1 MDLAHLVQTISIYAL
16 PVIFGI
22 TLHEAAHGYVAKHF
36 GDTTAYVLGR
46 VSLNPVRHI
55 DLVGTIIVPLVILL
69 ATSWGAGQG
78 MLFGWAKPVPVNYHA
93 LRKPKR
99 DMMWVAAAGPA
110 ANLAMALGWALT
122 AKLALVMPSNY
133 FTDPLFLISQAGV
146 TVNLVL
152 MLLNLIPL
160 LAARRRAHRRRPAA
174 DADGRPVRA
183 PRALGLP
190 DPARADV
197 HERAWDRPRADGG
210 RLAAADRERVRDA
223 LTWSLNGW
231 CRGCARPARCTWATT
246 TARSRTG
253 CGCRA
258 SIRATSSSPTG
269 TRSRRITRSRRSS
282 SRTCGTWW
290 STGSPPA
297 STPAQATLFIQSRVP
312 EHAELHTLLSMITP
326 LGWLER
332 VPTYKDQQEKLTDR
346 DLSTYGFL
354 GYPLLQAA
362 DVLIYRAKFVPV
374 GEDQVPHVEF
384 MREIARRFNHI
395 YGREPGFEEK
405 ALAAAKKLGSAQG
418 EALPRAA
425 NEVPG
430 AG

>member
-110 ANLAMALGWALT
+110 ANLAMALGWAVT
-122 AKLALVMPSNY
+122 AKLALVLPDNY

-160 LAARRRAHRRRPAA
+160 LP
-174 DADGRPVRA
+174 
-183 PRALGLP
+183 L
-190 DPARADV
+190 
-197 HERAWDRPRADGG
+197 DGG
-210 RLAAADRERVRDA
+210 RIVAGL
-223 LTWSLNGW
+223 L
-231 CRGCARPARCTWATT
+231 PARMADQY
-246 TARSRTG
+246 ARLEPWGFPILLALMFTNVLG
-253 CGCRA
+253 IVLGPMLA
-258 SIRATSSSPTG
+258 
-269 TRSRRITRSRRSS
+269 
-282 SRTCGTWW
+282 
-290 STGSPPA
+290 GS
-297 STPAQATLFIQSRVP
+297 
-312 EHAELHTLLSMITP
+312 
-326 LGWLER
+326 
-332 VPTYKDQQEKLTDR
+332 
-346 DLSTYGFL
+346 
-354 GYPLLQAA
+354 LQ
-362 DVLIYRAKFVPV
+362 LI
-374 GEDQVPHVEF
+374 
-384 MREIARRFNHI
+384 
-395 YGREPGFEEK
+395 
-405 ALAAAKKLGSAQG
+405 
-418 EALPRAA
+418 A
-425 NEVPG
+425 NAFG
-430 AG
+430 ML